1 MNNGTGWPFGGPE
14 VSLED
19 AASKVIF
26 LKYTL
31 DGGTR
36 LSEPVVVT
44 DKKQKPVAKLLRLM
58 AYSPDGRVLNLTS
71 RVNKET
77 GELNWTAPEGKE
89 WKLVAAFL
97 GKTFQKVKRAAPGG
111 EGYVMNHFSKKAVAN
126 YFSRFDRAFASS
138 GAPAPETFFNDS
150 YEVYGADWTPDFFEQ
165 FARRRGYKLENH
177 LLELTGEKSDIR
189 ARLITDYRETI
200 AELLKE
206 NFTQQWKDWAHKH
219 KSLVRN
225 QAHGS
230 PGNLIDLYA
239 MVDIPEC
246 EGFGITDFGIK
257 GLRRD
262 SVKKDNDSDFSML
275 KYASSGAHISGK
287 TYVSSETSHV
297 LGRSQPHVFSWNTLF
312 AS

>member
-1 MNNGTGWPFGGPE
+1 
-14 VSLED
+14 
-19 AASKVIF
+19 
-26 LKYTL
+26 
-31 DGGTR
+31 
-36 LSEPVVVT
+36 
-44 DKKQKPVAKLLRLM
+44 M

-206 NFTQQWKDWAHKH
+206 NFTQQWKDWLSIKVTA
-219 KSLVRN
+219 S
-225 QAHGS
+225 
-230 PGNLIDLYA
+230 
-239 MVDIPEC
+239 IPC
-246 EGFGITDFGIK
+246 FF
-257 GLRRD
+257 R
-262 SVKKDNDSDFSML
+262 F
-275 KYASSGAHISGK
+275 
-287 TYVSSETSHV
+287 VSWM
-297 LGRSQPHVFSWNTLF
+297 RAKLF
-312 AS
+312 ARRSAKK